1 MEKKI
6 GRNPTVVCARGDDH
20 PLQRDPVDP
29 VLDHERLAAFFDR
42 ANDMHQRGVAKPG

>member
-20 PLQRDPVDP
+20 PLQRDSVDP
-29 VLDHERLAAFFDR
+29 VLDHEGLAAFFDR